1 MTFTY
6 DWQAGLVT
14 LVLLIVLMKLLQF
27 IAFRIPAFAQAR
39 EANRDANQKKW
50 RELAKK
56 YHHRVKSSQKIGGV
70 VNILFY
76 LAILP
81 FFVTLEAQPLWR
93 IALDVVLI
101 LMVYDLFYYLVHR
114 FLFHG
119 QGYLRRVHA
128 VHHQAR
134 SRVTSIDSY
143 LLHPWEVTIGIALYF
158 ATIVLLGVLGLA
170 PFQVATIVI
179 SNLIY
184 TQLNQ
189 VNHCRID
196 LNRFPFRTI
205 NWIAMKHDAH
215 HLDMHRGNYAT
226 ITLLYDWL
234 FGTVETHP
242 MEQAPRD
249 ERNQPLG
256 GGEAKA

>member
-1 MTFTY
+1 MEFTY
-6 DWQAGLVT
+6 NWQASLVT
-14 LVLLIVLMKLLQF
+14 LVLLIVSMKVLQWLV
-27 IAFRIPAFAQAR
+27 FRVPAFAEAR
-39 EANRDANQKKW
+39 EQNRAANQTKW
-50 RELAKK
+50 REQAKK
-56 YHHRVKSSQKIGGV
+56 YHERVKNSQKVGGIINLV
-70 VNILFY
+70 FY
-76 LAILP
+76 IVILP
-81 FFVTLEAQPLWR
+81 FFVTLESQPLWR

-101 LMVYDLFYYLVHR
+101 LMVYDFFYYLVHR

-134 SRVTSIDSY
+134 SRITSIDSH
-143 LLHPWEVTIGIALYF
+143 LLHPWEIFIGIALYF
-158 ATIVLLGVLGLA
+158 ATIVVLGVAGLA
-170 PFQVATIVI
+170 PFQVATVLL
-179 SNLIY
+179 STLVF

-196 LNRFPFRTI
+196 LNRFPFRTV

-226 ITLLYDWL
+226 LTLLYDWL

-242 MEQAPRD
+242 MEKTPRD
-249 ERNQPLG
+249 ERNQPLDG
-256 GGEAKA
+256 GGKAA